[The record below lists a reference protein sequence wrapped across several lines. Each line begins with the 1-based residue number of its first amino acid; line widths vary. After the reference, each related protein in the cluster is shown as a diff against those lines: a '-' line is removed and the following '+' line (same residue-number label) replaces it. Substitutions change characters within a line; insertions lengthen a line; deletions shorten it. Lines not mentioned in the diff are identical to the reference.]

1 MVVFL
6 GLSSGG
12 QSKGTVEIDH
22 LEWPGGEVSDNWEWM
37 GGPDGYDGGTWEWG
51 SLYGKPCMDLT
62 SNLSGG
68 LVARVFSSKWDNGP
82 VPPNTP
88 WFSPKGDE
96 KDKLYKH
103 YQSQGLT
110 EYYFWELK

>member
-1 MVVFL
+1 
-6 GLSSGG
+6 
-12 QSKGTVEIDH
+12 
-22 LEWPGGEVSDNWEWM
+22 
-37 GGPDGYDGGTWEWG
+37 
-51 SLYGKPCMDLT
+51 
-62 SNLSGG
+62 
-68 LVARVFSSKWDNGP
+68 